1 MYASIIVTDAGIEEV
16 INAERNG
23 TAPVVLTQV
32 GLGTGQ
38 YTPTHDQTALQN
50 EFKRLPANA
59 LSGGNVGDNV
69 IYINARDT
77 SNDAYTLF
85 EFGVYTASGTLFA
98 VCSQNV
104 PILQKAAGA
113 QAYLD
118 IEFLLTNVN
127 PASVTLGDTNFFN
140 PPATTETP
148 GVVELATAAETL
160 AGTAAD
166 KAVTPAGLVERTAT
180 TTRTGL
186 VKIGNSVKAAA
197 DGTLDV
203 NDSGV
208 QETHIANGS
217 VTTSKIADGHVTTAK
232 INDGAVTT
240 AKIADGA
247 ATTAKIADGAVTEA
261 KLDSVKNL
269 EADESTLTMT
279 EVTDEFILSVKN
291 GGISSSKLANGSVTT
306 AKIDNGAVTNSKLGS
321 LAVSTGNI
329 ADDAVTTAKINDAA
343 VTTDKIAVRAV
354 TTAKINDDAVKTA
367 KIANGAVTRE
377 KLDRFLDVLE
387 PDYIADTSPLY
398 LNQNNQTAI
407 MAKFACLQGHVYD
420 FSLYVRLGGS
430 GSSSN
435 YFINFVLKQGNSQ
448 PGSTILQKDLRWYKL
463 GDGVEFRFVI
473 TAQMDTNIF
482 VIADETNFTDI
493 PTSLELSS
501 IQFRGIKY

>member
-140 PPATTETP
+140 PPATTETA
-148 GVVELATAAETL
+148 GVVELATAAETI

-180 TTRTGL
+180 TERTGL
-186 VKIGNSVKAAA
+186 VQLATDAEARAGSDTLKAITPETLSATFQNIHDDYGFQKMPNGMIIQWGKATVTGIAEPGEILFPTAFPNKVTNISITPIDSTASVLVQSSTEGHFKAVH
-197 DGTLDV
+197 D
-203 NDSGV
+203 
-208 QETHIANGS
+208 
-217 VTTSKIADGHVTTAK
+217 
-232 INDGAVTT
+232 
-240 AKIADGA
+240 
-247 ATTAKIADGAVTEA
+247 
-261 KLDSVKNL
+261 
-269 EADESTLTMT
+269 M
-279 EVTDEFILSVKN
+279 
-291 GGISSSKLANGSVTT
+291 
-306 AKIDNGAVTNSKLGS
+306 NGAVQIFW
-321 LAVSTGNI
+321 LAIG
-329 ADDAVTTAKINDAA
+329 
-343 VTTDKIAVRAV
+343 
-354 TTAKINDDAVKTA
+354 
-367 KIANGAVTRE
+367 
-377 KLDRFLDVLE
+377 
-387 PDYIADTSPLY
+387 Y
-398 LNQNNQTAI
+398 
-407 MAKFACLQGHVYD
+407 
-420 FSLYVRLGGS
+420 
-430 GSSSN
+430 
-435 YFINFVLKQGNSQ
+435 
-448 PGSTILQKDLRWYKL
+448 
-463 GDGVEFRFVI
+463 
-473 TAQMDTNIF
+473 
-482 VIADETNFTDI
+482 
-493 PTSLELSS
+493 
-501 IQFRGIKY
+501 

>member
-77 SNDAYTLF
+77 SSDAYTLF

-140 PPATTETP
+140 PPATTETA
-148 GVVELATAAETL
+148 GVVELATAAETI

-180 TTRTGL
+180 TERTGL
-186 VKIGNSVKAAA
+186 VQLATNEEAIAGVVTNKALTPDALSA
-197 DGTLDV
+197 TFRNIHGDYGFQKMPNGTLIQWGKATV
-203 NDSGV
+203 TGVAESGEILFPTAFPNKCTNV
-208 QETHIANGS
+208 TITPIAYAS
-217 VTTSKIADGHVTTAK
+217 
-232 INDGAVTT
+232 
-240 AKIADGA
+240 
-247 ATTAKIADGAVTEA
+247 
-261 KLDSVKNL
+261 
-269 EADESTLTMT
+269 
-279 EVTDEFILSVKN
+279 EV
-291 GGISSSKLANGSVTT
+291 
-306 AKIDNGAVTNSKLGS
+306 
-321 LAVSTGNI
+321 
-329 ADDAVTTAKINDAA
+329 
-343 VTTDKIAVRAV
+343 
-354 TTAKINDDAVKTA
+354 
-367 KIANGAVTRE
+367 
-377 KLDRFLDVLE
+377 
-387 PDYIADTSPLY
+387 P
-398 LNQNNQTAI
+398 
-407 MAKFACLQGHVYD
+407 
-420 FSLYVRLGGS
+420 
-430 GSSSN
+430 
-435 YFINFVLKQGNSQ
+435 
-448 PGSTILQKDLRWYKL
+448 
-463 GDGVEFRFVI
+463 
-473 TAQMDTNIF
+473 
-482 VIADETNFTDI
+482 
-493 PTSLELSS
+493 
-501 IQFRGIKY
+501 

>member
-77 SNDAYTLF
+77 SGDAYTLF

-197 DGTLDV
+197 DGTLEV

-217 VTTSKIADGHVTTAK
+217 VTTSKIADG
-232 INDGAVTT
+232 
-240 AKIADGA
+240 
-247 ATTAKIADGAVTEA
+247 AVTES

-279 EVTDEFILSVKN
+279 EVTDEFTLSVKD

-306 AKIDNGAVTNSKLGS
+306 AKIADGAVTNAKLGS

-329 ADDAVTTAKINDAA
+329 ADDSVTTAKINDGA
-343 VTTDKIAVRAV
+343 VTTDKIA
-354 TTAKINDDAVKTA
+354 
-367 KIANGAVTRE
+367 NGAVTPA
-377 KLDRFLDVLE
+377 KLDRFLVVLE
-387 PDYIADTSPLY
+387 PDYIADTSPIY
-398 LNQNNQTAI
+398 LKQNNQTAT

-435 YFINFVLKQGNSQ
+435 YGINFVLKQGDSQ
-448 PGSTILQKDLRWYKL
+448 PGSTILQKDFRRYKL

-473 TAQMDTNIF
+473 TAPMDTNIF
-482 VIADETNFTDI
+482 VIADETDFTDI
-493 PTSLELSS
+493 PTFLELSS